1 MCIARYT
8 AWRRRPA
15 VPLHPI
21 STWIFVPL
29 CGQMDIRSDPRILSK
44 RGTLPTCICP
54 HGYFIYF
61 SLSVFVSSE
70 QRNKSPMGSAREM
83 KLGILAIS
91 ALTGLAIAITWT
103 VSADARARKYSHSH
117 TTVRDCTPFNAPGG
131 YYGNIWCDTAKQ
143 SAQFQAVS
151 GTNSRPVSR
160 LHTTKIK

>member
-1 MCIARYT
+1 
-8 AWRRRPA
+8 
-15 VPLHPI
+15 
-21 STWIFVPL
+21 
-29 CGQMDIRSDPRILSK
+29 
-44 RGTLPTCICP
+44 
-54 HGYFIYF
+54 
-61 SLSVFVSSE
+61 
-70 QRNKSPMGSAREM
+70 M

-103 VSADARARKYSHSH
+103 VSADARARKFNSH

-160 LHTTKIK
+160 LRTSRIK